1 MKVAVIGVGVIG
13 NVHLEILLD
22 QGITPVSICDVDESK
37 TAKFPMLKAYTD
49 YKEMLDTEK
58 PDIVH
63 ICTPHYLHAEM
74 AVYALERNINVLC
87 EKPLC
92 MSREEID
99 AVLAAEE
106 KSSAQL
112 AVCFQNR
119 YIPRNRFVKE
129 YLADKKVVKAQ
140 ASLFWERGE
149 SYYNSAEWRGTKKY
163 EGGGVLI
170 NQAIHTVDL
179 LNLFCG
185 GFEEITANCSNLSLQ
200 GVIEVEDTAA
210 LCLYNDSAVCT
221 FVATNASKVSLPIQM
236 SLITEEG
243 TLLELVGDD
252 LIIDGEK
259 KDFKNEVFYGKA
271 CYGMGHAPLIA
282 DFYDCVATGRKFPI
296 DGKEGAKALRIVLSA
311 YESDGKRIKIK

>member
-13 NVHLEILLD
+13 NVHLGILLD
-22 QGITPVSICDVDESK
+22 TGITPVAICDVDESK
-37 TAKFPMLKAYTD
+37 TAKFPAIKAYTD

-58 PDIVH
+58 PDVVH

-74 AVYALERNINVLC
+74 AIYALERNINVLC

-92 MSREEID
+92 MNREEIEK
-99 AVLAAEE
+99 VLAAEE
-106 KSSAQL
+106 KSSAQM

-119 YIPRNRFVKE
+119 YTPRNRFVAE
-129 YLADKKVVKAQ
+129 YLKDKKVVRANG
-140 ASLFWERGE
+140 SLFWERGE
-149 SYYNSAEWRGTKKY
+149 DYYNSAEWRGTKKY

-179 LNLFCG
+179 LNEFCG
-185 GFEEITANCSNLSLQ
+185 GFTELTASCSNLSLQ

-210 LCLYNDSAVCT
+210 IRLYGEDVTCT
-221 FVATNASKVSLPIQM
+221 FFATNASKINKPIEM
-236 SLITEEG
+236 TLVTEDGEV
-243 TLLELVGDD
+243 LELVGED

-259 KDFKNEVFYGKA
+259 KEFKTNAYYGKA

-282 DFYDCVATGRKFPI
+282 DFYDCVKTGRKFPI
-296 DGKEGAKALRIVLSA
+296 PAKEGAKALRVVLTA
-311 YESDGKRIKIK
+311 YDSNEQRIKIH

>member
-22 QGITPVSICDVDESK
+22 QGVTPVAICDVDENK
-37 TAKFPMLKAYTD
+37 TAKFPALKAYTD

-63 ICTPHYLHAEM
+63 VCTPHYLHAEM
-74 AVYALERNINVLC
+74 TVYALERNINVLC

-92 MSREEID
+92 MSREEI
-99 AVLAAEE
+99 AMVQAAEE
-106 KSSAQL
+106 KSNAQL

-119 YIPRNRFVKE
+119 YLPRNQFVRE
-129 YLADKKVVKAQ
+129 YLKDKKVVRAQ
-140 ASLFWERGE
+140 GSLFWERGAD
-149 SYYNSAEWRGTKKY
+149 YYNSAAWRGTKKY

-185 GFEEITANCSNLSLQ
+185 GFEEITASCSNLSLQ
-200 GVIEVEDTAA
+200 GVIEVEDTAS
-210 LCLYNDSAVCT
+210 LLLSNDHATCT
-221 FVATNASKVSLPIQM
+221 FFATNASKVGMPIVM
-236 SLITEEG
+236 TLVTEEG
-243 TLLELVGDD
+243 NVLELMGND

-259 KDFKNEVFYGKA
+259 KEFPNGTFYGKA
-271 CYGMGHAPLIA
+271 CYGIGHAPLIA
-282 DFYDCVATGRKFPI
+282 DFYNCVETGRKFPI

-311 YESDGKRIKIK
+311 YESNEQCIKI